1 MRTRLIAFFIPVCCC
16 LFQFICKGQ
25 VLKQFTVRDKLP
37 SNTVYHTYCD
47 SKGYMWFCTDKGVAR
62 FDGWQFT
69 RFSGADGLGGNEVFN
84 MFEDKA
90 GRLWMFTYN
99 GEPTY
104 YYKGKFYNSEN
115 DKLLSRLPVLPYINA
130 MYDDGDAIYIGYING
145 SILRVKQGAISW
157 VCRVRQGSDMLQAF
171 VKIKDCVVAVSAY
184 SYTYI
189 KDGHIVDRRNVE
201 DNRSFSHRK
210 NLITSSGDGIRMID
224 TAGNV
229 SISVQYGFNYFN
241 LLNLYRDDSGNL
253 FVCARNGLTVI
264 NPATGRVNKLLDDIT
279 VSSIRQDLYRNY
291 WITTLDN
298 GIYYLNG
305 GLLNAGKINTP
316 ASYQLINTNNTAFIQ
331 NGNRYGYLS
340 DEHKLP
346 AIRHIVTLNN
356 HSNVPVYVDSNK
368 FVYYS
373 FNHKQGTN
381 VYYRHTGKHEDI
393 SEIPQ
398 PKYVFK
404 WMSDTLLFVSG
415 NTIHKACLAP
425 GDNYI
430 TPVLTTGARILKVC
444 FSGYDKKMYYVN
456 SGKLLCFDPATNN
469 TRLVD
474 SLRQNVTIESMCSVS
489 SLLLLSDSRKKIHV
503 YDLKNTSRKYS
514 VSSNYII
521 YSIEQVDKQYL
532 LYTDMGYMIGEITGR
547 FPGFVLLHSI
557 EYPLHHT
564 DIQFLQ
570 VRGDYVSGR
579 IDGHLVYFF
588 KILLNRELNT
598 PQLYVERVEINGR
611 KYADSSITLKNI
623 TECNA
628 KIYLSTVTA
637 SDDTRYRYR
646 IQNDEK
652 WSDWYYTSSPNLE
665 ILLSKAGQYRLEI
678 CALSVNNTPSTPIYL
693 VLDIHPPFVYSDAFY
708 VLLALLTVA
717 SAILFTRL
725 YIRKKKKMFHDKLK
739 HIQLEHK
746 AINTLLN
753 PHFIFNVVNNIQD
766 LINNGSKEAANDYLV
781 TMSKLIRQNIE
792 NLQFNLIPIENELE
806 LITNYVRLQNLRFNN
821 RIQLNVEHDT
831 EDMKDVY
838 LPPLL
843 LHTFVENAIIH
854 GFGKEQVH
862 LNIDVVIRLT
872 VNDYL
877 SVKITD
883 NGVGLKYS
891 ADKHRAK
898 DKTSMGIDFN
908 RQRLQRL
915 SEFYKVGHQLDI
927 SDRADGN
934 NGTEVSIVLYA
945 RFARLIRP

>member
-1 MRTRLIAFFIPVCCC
+1 MHIRLTAFLIPVFCC
-16 LFQFICKGQ
+16 LLQCVCKGQ

-69 RFSGADGLGGNEVFN
+69 RFSGADGLAGNEVFN
-84 MFEDKA
+84 MFEDRA

-104 YYKGKFYNSEN
+104 YYNGKFYNSEN
-115 DKLLSRLPVLPYINA
+115 DRLLSRLPVLPYVNA
-130 MYDDGDAIYIGYING
+130 MYDDGNALYIGYING
-145 SILRVKQGAISW
+145 SILRVRRGAISW
-157 VCRVRQGSDMLQAF
+157 IYRVKQGSEMLQAF
-171 VKIKDCVVAVSAY
+171 VKIKDSVVAVSAY

-189 KDGHIVDRRNVE
+189 RNGQVVSRRWVE
-201 DNRSFSHRK
+201 DNRSFSYRN

-224 TAGNV
+224 TTGNV
-229 SISVQYGFNYFN
+229 TISVQYNFNYFN

-264 NPATGRVNKLLDDIT
+264 NPATGKINKFLDDIT

-305 GLLNAGKINTP
+305 GLLNAGKINAP
-316 ASYQLINTNNTAFIQ
+316 ESYQLMNVNNTAFIQ

-340 DEHKLP
+340 NENELP
-346 AIRHIVTLNN
+346 VIRHIVTLNS
-356 HSNVPVYVDSNK
+356 HSNVPVFVDSNK

-373 FNHKQGTN
+373 FTHRQGTKI
-381 VYYRHTGKHEDI
+381 YYRHTGKDEDI

-404 WMSDTLLFVSG
+404 WMNDTLIFVSG
-415 NTIHKACLAP
+415 NTIHKASLASGNNHIIP
-425 GDNYI
+425 I
-430 TPVLTTGARILKVC
+430 LSSETRILKIC
-444 FSGYDKKMYYVN
+444 FSDYDKKVYYVTA
-456 SGKLLCFDPATNN
+456 GKLMCFDPVTNKIHQVA
-469 TRLVD
+469 RI
-474 SLRQNVTIESMCSVS
+474 RQNVTVESMCSVS
-489 SLLLLSDSRKKIHV
+489 SLLFLSDSRKKLHV
-503 YDLKNTSRKYS
+503 YDLKNVNRKYS
-514 VSSNYII
+514 VSSDYII
-521 YSIEQVDKQYL
+521 YSIEQIDNQYL
-532 LYTDMGYMIGEITGR
+532 LYTDMGYMIGKVTGR
-547 FPGFVLLHSI
+547 FPGFVSLHAI

-579 IDGHLVYFF
+579 IDGHLVYFS
-588 KILLNRELNT
+588 KTLLNKELNT
-598 PQLYVERVEINGR
+598 PQLYIERVEINGR
-611 KYADSSITLKNI
+611 KYSDSNITLNNI

-628 KIYLSTVTA
+628 KIYLGAVTA

-646 IQNDEK
+646 IQKDEK

-665 ILLSKAGQYRLEI
+665 ILLSKAGLYRLEM
-678 CALSVNNTPSTPIYL
+678 CAMSINNTTSTPLYL
-693 VLDIHPPFVYSDAFY
+693 VLDIHPPFIYSTTFY
-708 VLLALLTVA
+708 VLLGLLTVA
-717 SAILFTRL
+717 SAILLTRV

-766 LINNGSKEAANDYLV
+766 LINSGSKEAANDYLV

-806 LITNYVRLQNLRFNN
+806 LIANYVRLQNLRFNN
-821 RIQLNVEHDT
+821 RILLNVDR
-831 EDMKDVY
+831 DMEGMGDVY

-843 LHTFVENAIIH
+843 LHTFIENAIIH
-854 GFGKEQVH
+854 GFNKEQDR

-883 NGVGLKYS
+883 NGVGLKNS
-891 ADKHRAK
+891 ADKYKPK

-908 RQRLQRL
+908 KQRLQRI
-915 SEFYKVGHQLDI
+915 SEFYKVGYKLEI
-927 SDRADGN
+927 SDRPDGN
-934 NGTEVSIVLYA
+934 RGAEVSIVLYA
-945 RFARLIRP
+945 RFARLIQP